1 MKAAGR
7 LGAACVLCC
16 VVWRNVIRIRFVSCR
31 HQCVC
36 VCIYVFTPKK
46 KTPKEATIAKL
57 SPYRI
62 DPTDGLGLD
71 ATTLLLSPPAVA
83 PDAAG
88 EEKKKKGSWLGV
100 FSLFLSHTD

>member
-1 MKAAGR
+1 MLFVFGLSVAAI
-7 LGAACVLCC
+7 
-16 VVWRNVIRIRFVSCR
+16 NVY
-31 HQCVC
+31 VC
-36 VCIYVFTPKK
+36 AFTCLPKK
-46 KTPKEATIAKL
+46 NKTPKEATIAKL